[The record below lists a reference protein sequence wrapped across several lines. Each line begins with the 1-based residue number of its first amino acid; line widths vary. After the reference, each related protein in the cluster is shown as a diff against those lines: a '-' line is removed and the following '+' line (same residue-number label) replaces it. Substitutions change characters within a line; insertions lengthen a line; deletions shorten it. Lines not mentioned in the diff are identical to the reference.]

1 MQNNNSSFISLKKNE
16 YLRLTRRYSA
26 RNFVLYYF
34 FIIIIKLILGI
45 LFLNSVYVTRNYII
59 NPDKFWD
66 KTFKNDGLLNL
77 QSYCAFTGIYLICNS
92 IFSIMNNILI
102 TIHIYCGGL
111 KRRLQ
116 YANIVFIIFQIV
128 LFIYSL
134 FTLIKFTSLISL
146 FIILFIFSVF
156 NLLTSIIYFI
166 LVKRVLRRENLYM
179 LSIRRME
186 SHASEYYQEYLQKEK
201 LKDFYENKNIND

>member
-1 MQNNNSSFISLKKNE
+1 MQSNISPLVYLKKNL

-26 RNFVLYYF
+26 KYFVIYYF

-45 LFLNSVYVTRNYII
+45 LFLNSVYVTRHYII
-59 NPDKFWD
+59 NPDKFWE
-66 KTFKNDGLLNL
+66 KTFKNDSLLNL

-116 YANIVFIIFQIV
+116 YANIVFIIFQSA
-128 LFIYSL
+128 LFIYSIY
-134 FTLIKFTSLISL
+134 TLIKFTNLIYL
-146 FIILFIFSVF
+146 FIILIIFSSI
-156 NLLTSIIYFI
+156 NLIVSIIYFI
-166 LVKRVLRRENLYM
+166 LVQKVLLIEKQDYM
-179 LSIRRME
+179 SSI
-186 SHASEYYQEYLQKEK
+186 SEIE
-201 LKDFYENKNIND
+201 FYIKG

>member
-1 MQNNNSSFISLKKNE
+1 MKSNISPLVYLKKNL

-26 RNFVLYYF
+26 KYFVIYYF

-45 LFLNSVYVTRNYII
+45 LFLNSVYVTRHYII

-66 KTFKNDGLLNL
+66 KTFNNDSLLSL

-102 TIHIYCGGL
+102 TIHIYYGGL

-166 LVKRVLRRENLYM
+166 LVKRVLRRENIYM

-186 SHASEYYQEYLQKEK
+186 SHALEYYQEYLQKENVK
-201 LKDFYENKNIND
+201 KIYENKD

>member
-1 MQNNNSSFISLKKNE
+1 MQSNISPLVYMKKNL

-26 RNFVLYYF
+26 KIFVIYYF
-34 FIIIIKLILGI
+34 FIIVIKIILGI
-45 LFLNSVYVTRNYII
+45 LFLNAVYVTRNYII

-66 KTFKNDGLLNL
+66 KTFNNDSLLSL

-102 TIHIYCGGL
+102 TIHIYYGGL

-116 YANIVFIIFQIV
+116 YANIVFIIFQIA
-128 LFIYSL
+128 LFVYSI
-134 FTLIKFTSLISL
+134 FTLVKFTNLISL
-146 FIILFIFSVF
+146 FIILFIFSFF
-156 NLLTSIIYFI
+156 NILTSIIYFM
-166 LVKRVLRRENLYM
+166 LVKRVLRRENIYM

-186 SHASEYYQEYLQKEK
+186 SHALEYYQEYLQKENVK
-201 LKDFYENKNIND
+201 KIYENKD

>member
-1 MQNNNSSFISLKKNE
+1 MQSNISPLVYLKKNL

-34 FIIIIKLILGI
+34 FIIIIKIILGI
-45 LFLNSVYVTRNYII
+45 VFLNSVYVTRHYII
-59 NPDKFWD
+59 NPDKFWE
-66 KTFKNDGLLNL
+66 KTFKNDSLLNL

-102 TIHIYCGGL
+102 TIHIYYGGL

-186 SHASEYYQEYLQKEK
+186 SHALEYYQEYLQKENVK
-201 LKDFYENKNIND
+201 KIYENKD